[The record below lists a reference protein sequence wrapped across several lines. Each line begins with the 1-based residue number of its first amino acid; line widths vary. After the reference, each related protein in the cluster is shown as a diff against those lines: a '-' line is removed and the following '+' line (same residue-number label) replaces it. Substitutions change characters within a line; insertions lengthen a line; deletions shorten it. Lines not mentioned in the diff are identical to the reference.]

1 MQVGETAKQVK
12 TVVVDR
18 SQMKW
23 EVLDLETLIG
33 PDHAARAIWNVC
45 GHFDLSRFEAG
56 RKTRK
61 GEAGRPCWPARLLV
75 SIWVYSYTQ
84 GIASARAIARMVK
97 YEPGLR
103 WLVANQEIN
112 AHTLSDFR
120 VGHGEALREV
130 FAQFLTLLEAAGLV
144 DLSTLLQDGT
154 KIRAVAGKAS

>member
-61 GEAGRPCWPARLLV
+61 GEAGRPCWP
-75 SIWVYSYTQ
+75 IT
-84 GIASARAIARMVK
+84 
-97 YEPGLR
+97 
-103 WLVANQEIN
+103 
-112 AHTLSDFR
+112 TLPFR
-120 VGHGEALREV
+120 SV
-130 FAQFLTLLEAAGLV
+130 
-144 DLSTLLQDGT
+144 
-154 KIRAVAGKAS
+154 